1 MTCIFYMMWYDTPSA
16 DFVYCLSLVKNT
28 TIIQMRLMDVLGED
42 NLIREEKDQE
52 KKTTGIKL

>member
-1 MTCIFYMMWYDTPSA
+1 MMWYDTPSA